1 MIKQNNKKWYVY
13 IVETQ
18 SGKFYTGI
26 TLDVDRRL
34 EEHKSSTKG
43 AKFFRS
49 SPAKNILYTEEC
61 CSRSEASKREYKIKQ
76 LSRKEKMKL
85 IDQQGK

>member
-1 MIKQNNKKWYVY
+1 MVKQNNKKWYVY

-26 TLDVDRRL
+26 TLDLDRRL
-34 EEHKSSTKG
+34 EEHKSSSKG

-49 SPAKNILYTEEC
+49 SPAKKILYTEEC